1 MTDAS
6 PTLYVDRLVFVVC
19 IVCAAFA
26 AGLWIGDANHEVKA
40 PATCD
45 VPPGEKL
52 ISIEQL
58 KDGVYCNYARAYGRE
73 IKRRK
78 AG

>member
-1 MTDAS
+1 VS
-6 PTLYVDRLVFVVC
+6 LL
-19 IVCAAFA
+19 CAAFA
-26 AGLWIGDANHEVKA
+26 GGLWLGTASYEAKA

-45 VPPGEKL
+45 VPAGEKL
-52 ISIEQL
+52 IAIEQL
-58 KDGVYCNYARAYGRE
+58 KDGVYCNYARAYGRD

>member
-1 MTDAS
+1 MKTIDAAI
-6 PTLYVDRLVFVVC
+6 VV
-19 IVCAAFA
+19 VSLLCAAFA
-26 AGLWIGDANHEVKA
+26 AGLWLGTANHDAKA

-45 VPPGEKL
+45 VPAGEKL
-52 ISIEQL
+52 IAIEQL
-58 KDGVYCNYARAYGRE
+58 KDGVYCNYARAYGRD

>member
-1 MTDAS
+1 MKTIDAA
-6 PTLYVDRLVFVVC
+6 
-19 IVCAAFA
+19 IVGVSLLCAAFA
-26 AGLWIGDANHEVKA
+26 AGLWLGTANHDAKA

-45 VPPGEKL
+45 VPAGEKL
-52 ISIEQL
+52 IAIEQL
-58 KDGVYCNYARAYGRE
+58 KDGVYCNYARAYGRD

>member
-1 MTDAS
+1 MKTIDAA
-6 PTLYVDRLVFVVC
+6 
-19 IVCAAFA
+19 IVGVSLLCAAFA
-26 AGLWIGDANHEVKA
+26 AGLWLGTANHDAKA

-45 VPPGEKL
+45 VPAGEKL
-52 ISIEQL
+52 IAIEQL
-58 KDGVYCNYARAYGRE
+58 KDGVYCNHARAYGRD

>member
-1 MTDAS
+1 MKTIDAA
-6 PTLYVDRLVFVVC
+6 
-19 IVCAAFA
+19 IVGVSLLCAAFA
-26 AGLWIGDANHEVKA
+26 AGLWIGTANHEAKA

-45 VPPGEKL
+45 VPAGEKL
-52 ISIEQL
+52 IAIEQL
-58 KDGVYCNYARAYGRE
+58 KDGVYCNYARAYGRD

>member
-1 MTDAS
+1 MKTIDAA
-6 PTLYVDRLVFVVC
+6 
-19 IVCAAFA
+19 IVGVSLLCAAFA
-26 AGLWIGDANHEVKA
+26 AGLWLGTASHKAKA

-45 VPPGEKL
+45 VPAGEKL
-52 ISIEQL
+52 IAIEQL
-58 KDGVYCNYARAYGRE
+58 KDGVYCNYARAYGRD

>member
-1 MTDAS
+1 MKTIDAA
-6 PTLYVDRLVFVVC
+6 
-19 IVCAAFA
+19 IVGVSLLCAAFA
-26 AGLWIGDANHEVKA
+26 AGLWLGTANHEVKA

-45 VPPGEKL
+45 VPAGEKL
-52 ISIEQL
+52 IAIEQL
-58 KDGVYCNYARAYGRE
+58 KDGVYCNYARAYGRD